1 MEEELGVMTAE
12 SRETVDALGLLGNT
26 QWFGATAT
34 ARPFPSGTLLVWSPP
49 NSKLCESQREGLSQ
63 PKGLA
68 QRKGLALRRVTGTS
82 SQSFLV

>member
-1 MEEELGVMTAE
+1 MEELGVMTAE

-34 ARPFPSGTLLVWSPP
+34 ARPFPSGTLLVWSRSD
-49 NSKLCESQREGLSQ
+49 SKLSQQ
-63 PKGLA
+63 KGLA